1 MQKRSLALRGSSSRR
16 QERHY
21 SVEDV
26 NRILNKTVLENDFGG
41 IQQIL
46 KVLDS
51 VSIPIRQLSDLVWFG
66 R

>member
-1 MQKRSLALRGSSSRR
+1 MQKRSLALRGSSFRK
-16 QERHY
+16 QERHH

-26 NRILNKTVLENDFGG
+26 IRILDETVLENDLGS

-51 VSIPIRQLSDLVWFG
+51 VPIPIRQLSELVWF
-66 R
+66 